1 MTICAGAERQKWTIA
16 MKNALLAVILLSV
29 LALVGCQASRSS
41 PSEDDGSIPLSSLS
55 LQGELT
61 DEDLPAEVQGSG
73 SVEYMQ
79 GVRLNQEQETLL
91 LSFMDMQYQSLA
103 GLELKDPS
111 PLFADPEGGEAIGNR
126 TIWEYLIATR
136 KMQRTDLSLAA
147 YRYTLACQSAQLQE
161 DRSLLLLVTENSVQ
175 NFSAHPDVDSESV
188 LIYHTFTLVET
199 GDGWRLGSHIQMDS
213 LTLVLFLQI
222 DTLDMETYSMTSF
235 SVENPEQ
242 YFPRRLE
249 QLLAKAEADMAQR
262 RTAGG
267 EEPLAVQHDYD
278 SAAAIAYSYQW
289 VKECNDQWEDYG
301 TYGGNCQN
309 FVSQCLFAGGIP
321 MDTQGPYIWK
331 WYGQTP
337 DSTSRPSGRSSSCSS
352 VDAFREYAA
361 GNTGYG
367 LAA

>member
-29 LALVGCQASRSS
+29 LALVGCQAYRSS

-147 YRYTLACQSAQLQE
+147 YRYTLACQSGAVKSYAQI
-161 DRSLLLLVTENSVQ
+161 S
-175 NFSAHPDVDSESV
+175 
-188 LIYHTFTLVET
+188 
-199 GDGWRLGSHIQMDS
+199 
-213 LTLVLFLQI
+213 LQI
-222 DTLDMETYSMTSF
+222 L
-235 SVENPEQ
+235 
-242 YFPRRLE
+242 
-249 QLLAKAEADMAQR
+249 
-262 RTAGG
+262 
-267 EEPLAVQHDYD
+267 
-278 SAAAIAYSYQW
+278 
-289 VKECNDQWEDYG
+289 
-301 TYGGNCQN
+301 
-309 FVSQCLFAGGIP
+309 
-321 MDTQGPYIWK
+321 
-331 WYGQTP
+331 
-337 DSTSRPSGRSSSCSS
+337 
-352 VDAFREYAA
+352 
-361 GNTGYG
+361 
-367 LAA
+367 